1 MNQKAIVLRVIG
13 FTGSLI
19 LTMLAY
25 FMIVS
30 PHLFHLQPTQVIPL
44 IVILAI
50 LQSIVQLIFFLL
62 WKEKDGY
69 WNLIFY
75 VSTVGIIFV
84 IVFFSIWIM
93 DTLNYRMM

>member
-1 MNQKAIVLRVIG
+1 MHPITLRIIG
-13 FTGSLI
+13 LGGSLI

-30 PHLFHLQPTQVIPL
+30 PHFFHLEQTQVVPL

-75 VSTVGIIFV
+75 VSTVGIIFIV
-84 IVFFSIWIM
+84 IFFSIWIM

>member
-1 MNQKAIVLRVIG
+1 MNQVTLRIIG
-13 FTGSLI
+13 FAGSLV

-30 PHLFHLQPTQVIPL
+30 PKMFHLKLTQVIPL

-50 LQSIVQLIFFLL
+50 LQSIIQLIFFLL
-62 WKEKDGY
+62 WKEKSGY

-84 IVFFSIWIM
+84 VIFFSIWIM

>member
-1 MNQKAIVLRVIG
+1 MNQITLRIIG
-13 FTGSLI
+13 FTGSLV
-19 LTMLAY
+19 LTLLAY

-30 PHLFHLQPTQVIPL
+30 PHLFHLMPTQVIPL

-50 LQSIVQLIFFLL
+50 LQSIIQLIFFLL
-62 WKEKDGY
+62 WREKSGY

-84 IVFFSIWIM
+84 IIFFSIWIM